1 MNRKN
6 IIRDIQF
13 RADELDIDLER
24 DKFLAHWREEWTAA
38 YRSGDIKEQIKAK
51 DNFFKLAEEN
61 RSTEKTREKKRMSD
75 PLEQKADTFEERQV
89 LAIEGIA
96 RCLDALASLMDALTT
111 EVGLWRNS
119 MMDSTNMS
127 KKLLTVGEAQEI
139 LSIGRTRMFSL
150 IATGQLRSILIGSSR
165 RIPSDAVEEFVQE
178 LLLESNTDS

>member
-1 MNRKN
+1 MTEQDARKYWRYNYTTDEYRRLARKWDEIKDKLYQPEN
-6 IIRDIQF
+6 IDTNL
-13 RADELDIDLER
+13 ELRKVEAL
-24 DKFLAHWREEWTAA
+24 
-38 YRSGDIKEQIKAK
+38 EQIAAELG
-51 DNFFKLAEEN
+51 KL
-61 RSTEKTREKKRMSD
+61 
-75 PLEQKADTFEERQV
+75 
-89 LAIEGIA
+89 
-96 RCLDALASLMDALTT
+96 
-111 EVGLWRNS
+111 RNS